1 MKRRE
6 RNHLA
11 HDTARVPRISPLV
24 LMISL
29 SVVCIKQT
37 AFQLIFHS
45 LFSNSEVKR
54 SYLLPGES
62 LFVVNE
68 QSKLDT
74 TITVY

>member
-6 RNHLA
+6 RSHLA
-11 HDTARVPRISPLV
+11 HDSAQVPRISPLV

-29 SVVCIKQT
+29 SVVFIKQI

-45 LFSNSEVKR
+45 LFSNSDVKR
-54 SYLLPGES
+54 SYLLSSES

-68 QSKLDT
+68 QNQLDA
-74 TITVY
+74 TITGY

>member
-11 HDTARVPRISPLV
+11 HDTAQVPRISPLV

-29 SVVCIKQT
+29 SVVCIKQI
-37 AFQLIFHS
+37 AFQLIFYS

-54 SYLLPGES
+54 SYLLRVTVFS
-62 LFVVNE
+62 LLMN
-68 QSKLDT
+68 KAN
-74 TITVY
+74 